1 MSFKQINNYH
11 EILAFIALKY
21 ISKYYYKTVLSEW
34 DNWRI
39 PSSMDASEIV
49 PNVILKFNET
59 NTMIQL
65 SKLPPL
71 RKAELLIKENPG

>member
-1 MSFKQINNYH
+1 
-11 EILAFIALKY
+11 
-21 ISKYYYKTVLSEW
+21 
-34 DNWRI
+34 
-39 PSSMDASEIV
+39 MDDSEII

-71 RKAELLIKENPG
+71 RKIELLIKEDTLLKYVYARLKKNKFFIQV